1 MAHWSR
7 QSYIGTRHMASAKKS
22 SKSNSS
28 SHKRNKNDAF
38 VLCVRNDGYAASL
51 ERRKLYAALPDESAA
66 KHDLVRIV
74 DESGEDYLYPADYFL
89 ALHLPANVKLALS
102 KAS

>member
-1 MAHWSR
+1 
-7 QSYIGTRHMASAKKS
+7 MASAKKS
-22 SKSNSS
+22 SRSNGSS
-28 SHKRNKNDAF
+28 RKTSKNEAF

-51 ERRKLYAALPDESAA
+51 ERKKVYATLPDASAA
-66 KHDLVRIV
+66 KHDMVRIV

-89 ALHLPANVKLALS
+89 ALRLPASVKLALS